1 MLMNHTKPT
10 SEIHRLQEFAAIRL
24 AAKHR
29 AEQLRQEAINTFSQN
44 ISAAIRKVII
54 SVLNLGK

>member
-1 MLMNHTKPT
+1 MLLNHTKST
-10 SEIHRLQEFAAIRL
+10 SEIDRLQKIAAIRL

-29 AEQLRQEAINTFSQN
+29 AEQLRQEAINVFFQN